1 VISNLKDFSR
11 YIGLVLVAF
20 LPLSCAPALPKET
33 LSIVRADGKSIALE
47 CEIARTEQEQE
58 KGYMGRK
65 TIPDGTGML
74 FAFTVDQQMLFWMKN
89 TPHPLSIAY
98 VDSEGIIREIYDMT
112 PLSLETVASERSLR
126 YALEVPLG
134 WFSRVGIAVGDRLS
148 AESLAIASTP
158 ASAPTSGDR

>member
-1 VISNLKDFSR
+1 M
-11 YIGLVLVAF
+11 VLAAF
-20 LPLSCAPALPKET
+20 LPLSCAHALPKAT
-33 LSIVRADGKSIALE
+33 LSIVRADGKPVSLE

-98 VDSEGIIREIYDMT
+98 IDSSGVIREIYDMT

-126 YALEVPLG
+126 YALEVPQG
-134 WFSRVGIAVGDRLS
+134 WFARVGVATGDRLS
-148 AESLAIASTP
+148 AESLAL
-158 ASAPTSGDR
+158 ASAPAAADPARAP